1 MEARAVCVLVEAQS
15 NRQSHTT
22 QVRITTIIQVA
33 INGILSLQ
41 KNCQVFL
48 KIQIPSIIRNR

>member
-1 MEARAVCVLVEAQS
+1 VCVLVEAQS
-15 NRQSHTT
+15 HRQSHTT